1 MGLHTWDVSSMIIG
15 KDLYLGQNMHP
26 CISGILK
33 GMVRWLE
40 ELELPDPTCDPTYDH
55 SRLISLSGTGLGQ
68 AWPG

>member
-1 MGLHTWDVSSMIIG
+1 MELHTWDVSLLFMG
-15 KDLYLGQNMHP
+15 KGLYLGKNMHP

-40 ELELPDPTCDPTYDH
+40 ELQLPDHGSDPTFDH
-55 SRLISLSGTGLGQ
+55 PCLISLSGTGLGQ